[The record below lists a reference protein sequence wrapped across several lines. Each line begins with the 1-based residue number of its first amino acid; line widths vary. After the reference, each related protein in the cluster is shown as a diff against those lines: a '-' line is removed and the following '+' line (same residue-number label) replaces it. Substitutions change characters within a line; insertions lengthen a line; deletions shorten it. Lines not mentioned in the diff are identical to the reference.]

1 MEGLSVSLF
10 DLTGKNAFVTG
21 ASRGIGRSIA
31 VAMAGAGADVALVA
45 RSEQGLAETA
55 AGIIALG
62 RKAFVIPADVTSHD
76 AVDAAVET
84 AIEQLGHVDVVVNNA
99 GGSNFMAAF
108 LDLRL
113 SGWDKLMRLN
123 LDSAVYVCH
132 AIGGH
137 LVERGAGSVINVAS
151 VAGVTGSPLLS
162 PYGAAKAGLVS
173 LTKSLAVEWG
183 ATGVRVNALCPG
195 WTATELNRQLWA
207 DPVAGPATVAAVPM
221 HRWGRADE
229 MAGPAVFLAS
239 AASSYMTGQVVV
251 VDGGQ
256 TVGP

>member
-1 MEGLSVSLF
+1 MEGPSVSLF
-10 DLTGKNAFVTG
+10 DLDGKNAFVTG

-31 VAMAGAGADVALVA
+31 VALAGAGADVALVA
-45 RSEQGLAETA
+45 RSERGLAETA
-55 AGIIALG
+55 ADIGALG
-62 RKAFVIPADVTSHD
+62 RKAFVIPADVTSQD
-76 AVDAAVET
+76 AVDSAVAS
-84 AIEQLGHVDVVVNNA
+84 AIEQLGCVDVVVNNA

-113 SGWDKLMRLN
+113 SGWEKLMRLN

-137 LVERGAGSVINVAS
+137 LVERGEGSVINVAS

-195 WTATELNRQLWA
+195 WTATDLNRQLWE
-207 DPVAGPATVAAVPM
+207 DPVAGPATVATVPM

-239 AASSYMTGQVVV
+239 PASSYMTGQVLV

>member
-1 MEGLSVSLF
+1 MSLF

-31 VAMAGAGADVALVA
+31 VALAGAGADVALVA
-45 RSEQGLAETA
+45 RSEQGLADTA
-55 AGIIALG
+55 ADIITLG
-62 RKAFVIPADVTSHD
+62 RKAFIIPADVTARQ
-76 AVDAAVET
+76 AVDGAVAT

-137 LVERGAGSVINVAS
+137 LVERGEGSVINVAS
-151 VAGVTGSPLLS
+151 VAGMTASPLLS

-173 LTKSLAVEWG
+173 LTKSLAAEWG
-183 ATGVRVNALCPG
+183 TTGVRVNALCPG
-195 WTATELNRQLWA
+195 WTATDLNRQLWD
-207 DPVAGPATVAAVPM
+207 DPVSGPATVASVPM
-221 HRWGRADE
+221 RRWGRADE

-256 TVGP
+256 TIGV

>member
-1 MEGLSVSLF
+1 MSLF

-31 VAMAGAGADVALVA
+31 VALAGAGADVALVA
-45 RSEQGLAETA
+45 RSESGLAETA
-55 AGIIALG
+55 ADITALG
-62 RKAFVIPADVTSHD
+62 RKAVVLPADVTSQD
-76 AVDAAVET
+76 AVEAAGAA
-84 AIEQLGHVDVVVNNA
+84 AIDQLGHVDVVVNNA

-113 SGWDKLMRLN
+113 SGWEKLMRLN

-137 LVERGAGSVINVAS
+137 LVERGEGSVINVAS
-151 VAGVTGSPLLS
+151 VAGMMGSPLLS

-183 ATGVRVNALCPG
+183 TTGVRVNALCPG
-195 WTATELNRQLWA
+195 WTATDLNRNLWD
-207 DPVAGPATVAAVPM
+207 DPVSGPATVATVPM
-221 HRWGRADE
+221 HRWGRAEE

-239 AASSYMTGQVVV
+239 AASSYMTGQVLV